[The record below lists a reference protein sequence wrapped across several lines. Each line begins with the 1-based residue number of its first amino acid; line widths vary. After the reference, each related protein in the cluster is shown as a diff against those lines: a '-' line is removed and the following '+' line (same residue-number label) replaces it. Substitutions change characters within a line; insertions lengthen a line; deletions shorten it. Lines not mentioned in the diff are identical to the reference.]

1 MFTRIYQ
8 DHYKK
13 WNAKSEL
20 KIADNRVITI
30 STRRSTYGNAL
41 ITNVSVYTAK
51 DGFLSHM
58 LYADYNVNWA
68 KSTPNRV
75 TAKVVENQ
83 HNEVLAD
90 IETIKDAVDKFYKLE
105 TV

>member
-13 WNAKSEL
+13 WHAKSDL
-20 KIADNRVITI
+20 KIANNRVITI
-30 STRRSTYGNAL
+30 STRRSTNGNTL
-41 ITNVSVYTAK
+41 ITNVSVHTAK

-58 LYADYNVNWA
+58 LYADYNINWA

-83 HNEVLAD
+83 HNEVLDD
-90 IETIKDAVDKFYKLE
+90 IETIKDAVNEFYKLE